1 MINSITIE
9 LSKEGDVDMILFL
22 LFLVLLV
29 LGIVYFVKSKKNN
42 EPNDKAKKTLMA
54 SLVFFVLFV
63 IRCVSVDAFMMLG
76 FVGFLVGIGY
86 FVYCLF
92 KKQPKKK
99 ALYMILAGFLVF
111 AYAGSISDPEPIDSS
126 PEVSTT
132 KEVKKK
138 KKVEKVE
145 VADLSQTDAQA
156 CCNENGFKFSK
167 EEDFS
172 DSVAE
177 GGFISQSPAAGTQLE
192 KGSTVTVHYSKGKE
206 PTMEDK
212 NALAKAEGYSSRMHM
227 SKAAIY
233 NQLTSSY
240 GEGFPPEAAQYAVDH
255 LVADYKKNALEKAKS
270 YQTNMHMS
278 RSAIYDQ
285 LTSSYGEQFTAEE
298 AQYAV
303 DNLPQ

>member
-1 MINSITIE
+1 
-9 LSKEGDVDMILFL
+9 MILFL

-29 LGIVYFVKSKKNN
+29 LGIVYFLKSKKNN
-42 EPNDKAKKTLMA
+42 EPNDKAKKILLA

-76 FVGFLVGIGY
+76 FIAFVLGIGY

-99 ALYMILAGFLVF
+99 ALCMILAGFLVF
-111 AYAGSISDPEPIDSS
+111 AYAGSISNPEPIESS
-126 PEVSTT
+126 PEVATT

-156 CCNENGFKFSK
+156 WCDQNGFQLSK

-172 DSVAE
+172 DSIAQ
-177 GGFISQSPAAGTQLE
+177 GGFISQSPQAGTQLE

-212 NALAKAEGYSSRMHM
+212 NALAKAESYSSMMHM

-233 NQLTSSY
+233 DQLTSSY
-240 GEGFPPEAAQYAVDH
+240 GEGFPAESAQYAVDH
-255 LVADYKKNALEKAKS
+255 LVADYKANALEKAKD
-270 YQTNMHMS
+270 YQTSMNMS
-278 RSAIYDQ
+278 RSAIYEQ
-285 LTSSYGEQFTAEE
+285 LTSSYGEKFTAEE

-303 DNLPQ
+303 DHLPQ

>member
-1 MINSITIE
+1 
-9 LSKEGDVDMILFL
+9 MILFL

-29 LGIVYFVKSKKNN
+29 LGIVYFIKSKKNN

-54 SLVFFVLFV
+54 SLAFFVLFV
-63 IRCVSVDAFMMLG
+63 IRCVSVDAFMMFG
-76 FVGFLVGIGY
+76 FVGFVFGIGY

-111 AYAGSISDPEPIDSS
+111 AYAGSISDPEPIESS

-138 KKVEKVE
+138 KKVE

-156 CCNENGFKFSK
+156 WCNENGFKFSK

-212 NALAKAEGYSSRMHM
+212 KALAKAEGYSSRMHM

-233 NQLTSSY
+233 DQLTSSY

-255 LVADYKKNALEKAKS
+255 LVADYKANALEKAKS

>member
-1 MINSITIE
+1 
-9 LSKEGDVDMILFL
+9 MILFL
-22 LFLVLLV
+22 FFVVLLV

-42 EPNDKAKKTLMA
+42 EPDDKAKKTLLA
-54 SLVFFVLFV
+54 SLVFFVLFA
-63 IRCVSVDAFMMLG
+63 IQCVSVDAFAMLG
-76 FVGFLVGIGY
+76 SIVFLVGIVY
-86 FVYCLF
+86 LVYCLF

-99 ALYMILAGFLVF
+99 ALCMILAGFFIVG
-111 AYAGSISDPEPIDSS
+111 YTGCISDSKPTESS
-126 PEVSTT
+126 PKVSTVE
-132 KEVKKK
+132 KV

-145 VADLSQTDAQA
+145 VADLSGTDAQA
-156 CCNENGFKFSK
+156 WCDQNGFKLSK

-177 GGFISQSPAAGTQLE
+177 GGFISQSPSAGTQLE

-212 NALAKAEGYSSRMHM
+212 NALAKAESYSSIMHM

-233 NQLTSSY
+233 DQLTSSY
-240 GEGFPPEAAQYAVDH
+240 GEGFPVESAQYAVDH
-255 LVADYKKNALEKAKS
+255 LVADYKKNALEKAKD

-285 LTSSYGEQFTAEE
+285 LTSSYGEKFTAEE

>member
-1 MINSITIE
+1 
-9 LSKEGDVDMILFL
+9 MILFL

-29 LGIVYFVKSKKNN
+29 LGIVYFIKLKKNN
-42 EPNDKAKKTLMA
+42 EPKDKAKKTLLA

-63 IRCVSVDAFMMLG
+63 IRCVSVDAFVMLG
-76 FVGFLVGIGY
+76 FIAFVLGIGY
-86 FVYCLF
+86 LVYYLF

-99 ALYMILAGFLVF
+99 ALCMILAGFLVF
-111 AYAGSISDPEPIDSS
+111 AYAGSISDPEPIESS
-126 PEVSTT
+126 PEVATT
-132 KEVKKK
+132 KEAEKK

-156 CCNENGFKFSK
+156 WCDQNGFQLSK

-172 DSVAE
+172 DSIAQ
-177 GGFISQSPAAGTQLE
+177 GGFISQSPQAGTQLE

-212 NALAKAEGYSSRMHM
+212 NALAKAESYSSMMHM

-233 NQLTSSY
+233 DQLTSSY
-240 GEGFPPEAAQYAVDH
+240 GEGFPAESVQYAVDH
-255 LVADYKKNALEKAKS
+255 LVADYKANALEKAKD
-270 YQTNMHMS
+270 YQTSMNMS
-278 RSAIYDQ
+278 RSAIYEQ
-285 LTSSYGEQFTAEE
+285 LTSSYGEKFTAEE

-303 DNLPQ
+303 DHLPQ

>member
-1 MINSITIE
+1 
-9 LSKEGDVDMILFL
+9 MILFL
-22 LFLVLLV
+22 LFVVLLV

-63 IRCVSVDAFMMLG
+63 IRCVSVDAFAMLG
-76 FVGFLVGIGY
+76 SIGFLVGIVY
-86 FVYCLF
+86 LVYCLF
-92 KKQPKKK
+92 KKEPKKK
-99 ALYMILAGFLVF
+99 ALCMILAGFFIVG
-111 AYAGSISDPEPIDSS
+111 YAGCISDSKPTESS
-126 PEVSTT
+126 PKVATT
-132 KEVKKK
+132 EKV

-145 VADLSQTDAQA
+145 VADLSGTDAQA
-156 CCNENGFKFSK
+156 WCDQNGFKLSK

-177 GGFISQSPAAGTQLE
+177 GGFISQSPSAGTQLE
-192 KGSTVTVHYSKGKE
+192 KGSTVTVHFSKGKE
-206 PTMEDK
+206 PTMEDR
-212 NALAKAEGYSSRMHM
+212 NALAKAESYSSIMHM

-233 NQLTSSY
+233 DQLTSSY
-240 GEGFPPEAAQYAVDH
+240 GEGFPAESAQYAVNH
-255 LVADYKKNALEKAKS
+255 LVADYKKNALEKAKD

-285 LTSSYGEQFTAEE
+285 LTSSYGEKFTAEE

>member
-1 MINSITIE
+1 MLI
-9 LSKEGDVDMILFL
+9 MILFL
-22 LFLVLLV
+22 LFVVLLV

-76 FVGFLVGIGY
+76 FVAFLVGIGY

-111 AYAGSISDPEPIDSS
+111 AYAGSISDPEPIESS
-126 PEVSTT
+126 SEVSTT

-156 CCNENGFKFSK
+156 WCNENGFKFSE

-192 KGSTVTVHYSKGKE
+192 KGSTVTVYYSKGKE

-212 NALAKAEGYSSRMHM
+212 NALAKAEVYSSTMHM
-227 SKAAIY
+227 SKSRIY
-233 NQLTSSY
+233 RQLTSSY
-240 GEGFPPEAAQYAVDH
+240 GEGFTAEAAQYAVDH
-255 LVADYKKNALEKAKS
+255 LVADYKANALEKAKD
-270 YQTNMHMS
+270 YQTSMNMSKS
-278 RSAIYDQ
+278 RIYNQ
-285 LTSSYGEQFTAEE
+285 LTSSYGEGFTAEE
-298 AQYAV
+298 AQYAI

>member
-1 MINSITIE
+1 
-9 LSKEGDVDMILFL
+9 
-22 LFLVLLV
+22 
-29 LGIVYFVKSKKNN
+29 
-42 EPNDKAKKTLMA
+42 MA
-54 SLVFFVLFV
+54 SLAFFVLFV

-76 FVGFLVGIGY
+76 FVAFLVGIGY

-111 AYAGSISDPEPIDSS
+111 AYAGSISDPEPIESS

-156 CCNENGFKFSK
+156 WCNENGFKFSK

-212 NALAKAEGYSSRMHM
+212 NALAKAEVYSSTMHM
-227 SKAAIY
+227 SKSRIY
-233 NQLTSSY
+233 RQLTSSY
-240 GEGFPPEAAQYAVDH
+240 GEGFTAEAAQYAVDH
-255 LVADYKKNALEKAKS
+255 LVADYKANALEKAKD
-270 YQTNMHMS
+270 YQTSMNMSKS
-278 RSAIYDQ
+278 RIYNQ
-285 LTSSYGEQFTAEE
+285 LTSSYGEGFTAEE
-298 AQYAV
+298 AQYAI

>member
-1 MINSITIE
+1 
-9 LSKEGDVDMILFL
+9 
-22 LFLVLLV
+22 
-29 LGIVYFVKSKKNN
+29 
-42 EPNDKAKKTLMA
+42 
-54 SLVFFVLFV
+54 
-63 IRCVSVDAFMMLG
+63 
-76 FVGFLVGIGY
+76 
-86 FVYCLF
+86 
-92 KKQPKKK
+92 
-99 ALYMILAGFLVF
+99 MILAGFVVF
-111 AYAGSISDPEPIDSS
+111 AYAGCISDPEPIESS

-145 VADLSQTDAQA
+145 VVDLSQTDAQA
-156 CCNENGFKFSK
+156 WCNENGFKFSK

-212 NALAKAEGYSSRMHM
+212 NALAKAESYSSMMHM

-233 NQLTSSY
+233 DQLTSSY
-240 GEGFPPEAAQYAVDH
+240 GEGFPAESAQYAVDH
-255 LVADYKKNALEKAKS
+255 LVADYKANALEKAKD
-270 YQTNMHMS
+270 YQTSMNMS
-278 RSAIYDQ
+278 RSAIYEQ
-285 LTSSYGEQFTAEE
+285 LTSSYGEKFTAEE

-303 DNLPQ
+303 DHLPQ

>member
-1 MINSITIE
+1 
-9 LSKEGDVDMILFL
+9 MILFL
-22 LFLVLLV
+22 FFVVLLV

-42 EPNDKAKKTLMA
+42 EPDDKAKKTLMA

-63 IRCVSVDAFMMLG
+63 IRCVSVDAFAMLG
-76 FVGFLVGIGY
+76 SIVFLVGIGY

-99 ALYMILAGFLVF
+99 ALCMILAGFFIVG
-111 AYAGSISDPEPIDSS
+111 YTGCISDSKPTESS
-126 PEVSTT
+126 PKVSTVE
-132 KEVKKK
+132 KV

-145 VADLSQTDAQA
+145 VADLSGTDAQA
-156 CCNENGFKFSK
+156 WCDQNGFKLSK

-177 GGFISQSPAAGTQLE
+177 GGFISQSPSAGTQLE
-192 KGSTVTVHYSKGKE
+192 KGSTVTVHFSKGKE

-212 NALAKAEGYSSRMHM
+212 NALAKAESYSSIMHM

-233 NQLTSSY
+233 DQLTSSY
-240 GEGFPPEAAQYAVDH
+240 GEGFPVESAQYAVDH
-255 LVADYKKNALEKAKS
+255 LVADYKKNALEKAKD

-285 LTSSYGEQFTAEE
+285 LTSSYGEKFTAEE

>member
-1 MINSITIE
+1 MDSTTIYI
-9 LSKEGDVDMILFL
+9 SKEGDVDMILFL

-29 LGIVYFVKSKKNN
+29 LGIVYFLKSKKNN
-42 EPNDKAKKTLMA
+42 EPNDKAKKTLLA

-76 FVGFLVGIGY
+76 FIAFVLGIGY
-86 FVYCLF
+86 LVYCLF

-99 ALYMILAGFLVF
+99 ALCMILAGFLVF
-111 AYAGSISDPEPIDSS
+111 AYAGSISDPEPIESS
-126 PEVSTT
+126 SEVSTT

-145 VADLSQTDAQA
+145 VVDLSQTDAQA
-156 CCNENGFKFSK
+156 WCDQNGFQLSK

-177 GGFISQSPAAGTQLE
+177 GGFISQSPQAGIQLE

-212 NALAKAEGYSSRMHM
+212 NALAKAESYSSMMHM

-233 NQLTSSY
+233 DQLTSSY
-240 GEGFPPEAAQYAVDH
+240 GEGFPAESAQYAVDH
-255 LVADYKKNALEKAKS
+255 LVADYKANALEKAKD
-270 YQTNMHMS
+270 YQTSMNMS
-278 RSAIYDQ
+278 RSAIYEQ
-285 LTSSYGEQFTAEE
+285 LTSSYGEKFTAEE

-303 DNLPQ
+303 DHLPQ

>member
-1 MINSITIE
+1 
-9 LSKEGDVDMILFL
+9 MILFL

-29 LGIVYFVKSKKNN
+29 LGIVYFIKSKKNN

-54 SLVFFVLFV
+54 SLAFFVLFV
-63 IRCVSVDAFMMLG
+63 IRCVSVDAFMMFG
-76 FVGFLVGIGY
+76 FVGFVFGICY

-111 AYAGSISDPEPIDSS
+111 AYAGSISDPEPIESS

-138 KKVEKVE
+138 KKVE

-156 CCNENGFKFSK
+156 WCNENGFKFSK

-212 NALAKAEGYSSRMHM
+212 NALAKAEGYSSSMHM

-233 NQLTSSY
+233 DQLTSSY

-255 LVADYKKNALEKAKS
+255 LVADYKANALEKAKS

-278 RSAIYDQ
+278 RSAIYNQ

>member
-1 MINSITIE
+1 
-9 LSKEGDVDMILFL
+9 MILFL

-29 LGIVYFVKSKKNN
+29 LGIVYFIKSKKNN

-76 FVGFLVGIGY
+76 FISFVLGIGY

-99 ALYMILAGFLVF
+99 AICMILAVF
-111 AYAGSISDPEPIDSS
+111 FIFGYAGCISDSEPTESS

-132 KEVKKK
+132 EKVEKT
-138 KKVEKVE
+138 KKVKKVE
-145 VADLSQTDAQA
+145 VADLRNTDAQA
-156 CCNENGFKFSK
+156 WCDQNGFKLSK

-172 DSVAE
+172 DNVAE
-177 GGFISQSPAAGTQLE
+177 GGFISQSPAAGTKLE

-212 NALAKAEGYSSRMHM
+212 NALAKAESYSSMMHM

-233 NQLTSSY
+233 DQLTSSY
-240 GEGFPPEAAQYAVDH
+240 GEGFPAEAAQYAVDH
-255 LVADYKKNALEKAKS
+255 LVADYKANALEKAKN
-270 YQTNMHMS
+270 YQTTMHMS

-285 LTSSYGEQFTAEE
+285 LTSSYGEKFTAEE

>member
-1 MINSITIE
+1 
-9 LSKEGDVDMILFL
+9 
-22 LFLVLLV
+22 
-29 LGIVYFVKSKKNN
+29 
-42 EPNDKAKKTLMA
+42 
-54 SLVFFVLFV
+54 
-63 IRCVSVDAFMMLG
+63 MMLG
-76 FVGFLVGIGY
+76 FVAFLVGIGY

-99 ALYMILAGFLVF
+99 ALCMILAGFF
-111 AYAGSISDPEPIDSS
+111 IFGYAGSISDPEPIESS

-138 KKVEKVE
+138 KKVEV
-145 VADLSQTDAQA
+145 VDLSQTDAQA
-156 CCNENGFKFSK
+156 WCNENGFKFSK

-233 NQLTSSY
+233 DQLTSSY
-240 GEGFPPEAAQYAVDH
+240 GEGFTPEAAQYAVDH
-255 LVADYKKNALEKAKS
+255 LVADYKTNALEKAKS

>member
-1 MINSITIE
+1 
-9 LSKEGDVDMILFL
+9 MILFL

-29 LGIVYFVKSKKNN
+29 LGIVYFIKSKKSN
-42 EPNDKAKKTLMA
+42 EPNDKAKKTLLA

-76 FVGFLVGIGY
+76 FIAFVLGIGY

-99 ALYMILAGFLVF
+99 ALCMILAGFLVF
-111 AYAGSISDPEPIDSS
+111 AYASSISNPEPIDSS

-132 KEVKKK
+132 KKVKKK
-138 KKVEKVE
+138 EVEKVE

-156 CCNENGFKFSK
+156 WCDQNGFQLSK

-172 DSVAE
+172 DSIAQ
-177 GGFISQSPAAGTQLE
+177 GGFISQSPQAGTKLE

-212 NALAKAEGYSSRMHM
+212 NVLAKAEVYSSTMHM
-227 SKAAIY
+227 SKSRIY
-233 NQLTSSY
+233 RQLTSSY

-255 LVADYKKNALEKAKS
+255 LVADYKANALEKAKD
-270 YQTNMHMS
+270 YQTTMNMSKS
-278 RSAIYDQ
+278 RIYNQ
-285 LTSSYGEQFTAEE
+285 LTSNYGEGFTAEE

-303 DNLPQ
+303 DHLPQ

>member
-1 MINSITIE
+1 
-9 LSKEGDVDMILFL
+9 MILFL

-29 LGIVYFVKSKKNN
+29 LGIVYFIKSKKNN

-54 SLVFFVLFV
+54 SLAFFVLFV
-63 IRCVSVDAFMMLG
+63 IRCVSVDAFMMFG
-76 FVGFLVGIGY
+76 FVGFVFGIGY

-111 AYAGSISDPEPIDSS
+111 AYAGSISDPEPIESS

-138 KKVEKVE
+138 KKVE

-156 CCNENGFKFSK
+156 WCNENGFKFSK

-177 GGFISQSPAAGTQLE
+177 GEFISQSPAAGTQLE

-212 NALAKAEGYSSRMHM
+212 NALAKAEGYSSSMHM

-233 NQLTSSY
+233 DQLTSSY

-255 LVADYKKNALEKAKS
+255 LVADYKANALEKAKS

>member
-1 MINSITIE
+1 
-9 LSKEGDVDMILFL
+9 MILFL
-22 LFLVLLV
+22 LFIVLLV

-42 EPNDKAKKTLMA
+42 EPNDKAKKTLLA
-54 SLVFFVLFV
+54 SLVFFVLFA
-63 IRCVSVDAFMMLG
+63 IRCVSVDAFAMLG
-76 FVGFLVGIGY
+76 SIVFLVGI
-86 FVYCLF
+86 VYLVYSLF

-99 ALYMILAGFLVF
+99 ALCMILAGFFIVG
-111 AYAGSISDPEPIDSS
+111 YAGCISDSKPTESS
-126 PEVSTT
+126 PKVSTVE
-132 KEVKKK
+132 KV

-145 VADLSQTDAQA
+145 VADLSGTDAQA
-156 CCNENGFKFSK
+156 WCDQNGFKLSK

-172 DSVAE
+172 DSVAQ
-177 GGFISQSPAAGTQLE
+177 GGFISQSPAAGTKLE

-212 NALAKAEGYSSRMHM
+212 NALAKAESYSSIMHM

-233 NQLTSSY
+233 DQLTSSY
-240 GEGFPPEAAQYAVDH
+240 GEGFPVESAQYAVNH
-255 LVADYKKNALEKAKS
+255 LVADYKKNALEKAKD

-285 LTSSYGEQFTAEE
+285 LTSSYGEKFTAEE